1 MLILFLGSDYL
12 SIKPLLGEYNAG
24 ESTAGESAACES
36 AACESAAG
44 KHHAIIVGQQ
54 GVFQLHNIL
63 DDLHERDDASIHVIK
78 RDLQGTGLLSTFEKH
93 ERVTIIEFEE
103 FVTLAT
109 QHVPCITI
117 Q

>member
-24 ESTAGESAACES
+24 ESAAGESAAG
-36 AACESAAG
+36 ESAAG

-54 GVFQLHNIL
+54 GVYQLHNIL
-63 DDLHERDDASIHVIK
+63 DELHERDDASIHVIK
-78 RDLQGTGLLSTFEKH
+78 RDLKGTGLLSTFEKH
-93 ERVTIIEFEE
+93 DRITIIDFDE
-103 FVTLAT
+103 FVSLAAK
-109 QHVPCITI
+109 HVPCITI

>member
-12 SIKPLLGEYNAG
+12 SIKPLLGKHYAEGNTVGEGSAG
-24 ESTAGESAACES
+24 K
-36 AACESAAG
+36 SAAG

-63 DDLHERDDASIHVIK
+63 NDLHDRDDASIHVIK

-93 ERVTIIEFEE
+93 DRVTIIEFEE